1 MNLSVYSEIGK
12 LEKILLHRPGKELEN
27 LSPHYLSD
35 LLFDDIPFLYKAQ
48 EEHDYFANVLR
59 ENGVEVLYLTEL
71 LTETLN
77 DLDLKE
83 KFVEE
88 FLQFS
93 EIYNSFIYA
102 LLKDYLFSLDTK
114 DMVNTIISGIRSD
127 ELEINRNIFSLRVRR
142 ADIELPFFLPPMPN
156 LYFQRDP
163 VAILG
168 KGACVNRMKTSARR
182 REVMLAEYVIK
193 YNKKFEGTPLY
204 YEKDYPYPIE
214 GGDILVLS
222 EKVLAIGISQ
232 RTSPEAVEILAKKFL
247 KENKDTFE
255 KIIAFIIPDNR
266 AYMHLD
272 TIFTMVDYDKFLVH
286 ANLKEDIDTFI
297 ITKSKEGFDFYE
309 EEESLEN
316 ILKKHINLDHV
327 EIIKCGN
334 ADIIASHRE
343 QWNDGSNSLA
353 IEPGKVITYDRNYIT
368 NRELEKSGIEVL
380 TIPSSELSRGRGGPR
395 CASMPLIRRR
405 YS

>member
-12 LEKILLHRPGKELEN
+12 LEKVLLHRPGKELEN
-27 LSPHYLSD
+27 LSPYYLSD

-59 ENGVEVLYLTEL
+59 NNGVEVLYLTQL
-71 LTETLN
+71 LTETL
-77 DLDLKE
+77 DDFKLKE
-83 KFVEE
+83 KFVQE
-88 FLQFS
+88 FLRFS
-93 EIYNSFIYA
+93 EIYNSFIYD
-102 LLKDYLFSLDTK
+102 LLKNYLLSLDTK
-114 DMVNTIISGIRSD
+114 DMVDTIISGIRTD
-127 ELEINRNIFSLRVRR
+127 ELEINRNIFSLSVRR
-142 ADIELPFFLPPMPN
+142 VDMELPFFLLPMPN

-182 REVMLAEYVIK
+182 REVMLMEYVLK

-204 YEKDYPYPIE
+204 YEKEYPYSIE
-214 GGDILVLS
+214 GGDILVLN
-222 EKVLAIGISQ
+222 EKVLALGISQ
-232 RTSPEAVEILAKKFL
+232 RTSPEAVEILAKKFI

-255 KIIAFIIPDNR
+255 KILAFIIPDNR
-266 AYMHLD
+266 SYMHLD

-286 ANLKEDIDTFI
+286 ANFREIIDTFI
-297 ITKSKEGFDFYE
+297 ITRSKDGFDFYE

-316 ILKKHINLDHV
+316 ILKKHLNLDHV
-327 EIIKCGN
+327 QIIKCGN
-334 ADIIASHRE
+334 SDIIASNRE
-343 QWNDGSNSLA
+343 QWNDGSNSLTV
-353 IEPGKVITYDRNYIT
+353 EPGKVITYDRNYIT

-395 CASMPLIRRR
+395 CASMPLIRRTP
-405 YS
+405 S